1 MPEAENNVSD
11 ERAQEEAAEGSGL
24 EEAGAEADA
33 RAADPAEG
41 LSTKERRRR
50 RRSGAGEP
58 RPPRSPEERARER
71 AEERRRRAAGR
82 RRRRARAGERRR
94 AERPPVEP
102 TAPVARAGGRPR
114 VRQGVVVSDKPAKT
128 IVVRIDAQ
136 RPHPVYGKIVR
147 RSSTLHAHDEREEA
161 HEGDTVRVVESR
173 PLSRTKRW
181 RLVEVLERAR

>member
-1 MPEAENNVSD
+1 MPEGENNVSD

-24 EEAGAEADA
+24 DEAGAGAG
-33 RAADPAEG
+33 AADPAEE

-50 RRSGAGEP
+50 RRSRAGEP
-58 RPPRSPEERARER
+58 RPPRSPEERALER
-71 AEERRRRAAGR
+71 AEERRRRAAAR
-82 RRRRARAGERRR
+82 RRWRARARDRREERPR
-94 AERPPVEP
+94 AEP
-102 TAPVARAGGRPR
+102 TPPVARAGRRPR
-114 VRQGVVVSDKPAKT
+114 VRQGVVVSDKPQKT

-173 PLSRTKRW
+173 PLSRMKRW

>member
-11 ERAQEEAAEGSGL
+11 ERAQEEPAEGSGL
-24 EEAGAEADA
+24 EAGA
-33 RAADPAEG
+33 AAAEPAEG
-41 LSTKERRRR
+41 LSTRERRRR
-50 RRSGAGEP
+50 SRARAAEP

-82 RRRRARAGERRR
+82 RRGRARARERRR
-94 AERPPVEP
+94 ERPRREP
-102 TAPVARAGGRPR
+102 TAPVARAAGRPR
-114 VRQGVVVSDKPAKT
+114 VRQGVVVSDKAEKT